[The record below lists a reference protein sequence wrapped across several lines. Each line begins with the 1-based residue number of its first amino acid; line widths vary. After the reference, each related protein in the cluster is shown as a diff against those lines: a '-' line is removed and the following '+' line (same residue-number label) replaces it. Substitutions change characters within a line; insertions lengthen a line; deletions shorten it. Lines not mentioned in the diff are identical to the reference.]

1 MVAQDFLLV
10 SVVTGL
16 LVVVAAVGVARL
28 RRREAI
34 PRPSGR
40 GVPALDAE
48 VAGTDDRTDAV
59 GLAIVVVLLLALG
72 AATVVDPL
80 TLLFLL
86 FALVVVGFFSW
97 GIYALARVRGL
108 ATAHAVGLSVWLF
121 GAVLIGVVA
130 VRLLLA

>member
-1 MVAQDFLLV
+1 MAAQEFLLV

-16 LVVVAAVGVARL
+16 LVVGAAVGVARL
-28 RRREAI
+28 RRRTAT

-48 VAGTDDRTDAV
+48 VAGTDRRTDAL
-59 GLAIVVVLLLALG
+59 GLALVVVLLLSLG
-72 AATVVDPL
+72 VATVFDPL
-80 TLLFLL
+80 TMLLLL
-86 FALVVVGFFSW
+86 FALVVVGYFSW

-108 ATAHAVGLSVWLF
+108 DRAHAVGLSVWLF
-121 GAVLIGVVA
+121 GAVLIGAVA